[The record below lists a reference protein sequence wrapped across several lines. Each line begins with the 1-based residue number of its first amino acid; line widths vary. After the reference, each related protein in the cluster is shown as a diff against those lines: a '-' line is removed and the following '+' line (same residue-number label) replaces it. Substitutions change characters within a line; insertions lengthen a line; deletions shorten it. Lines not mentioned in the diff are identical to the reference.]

1 MKRLIEY
8 CVSSAVVD
16 QFHTYF
22 PSNHYAINTHL
33 NYSKT
38 STTILDRIQQTIECT
53 FINDNDATDRHWLWL
68 ALLGLVCFCFG
79 EQRTWF
85 WLLLWRLPTKWWNR
99 FSTLNK
105 SIPTIPSLEIAEIQ
119 ELEPYIQ
126 KQNHDWT
133 IKSVNNCWMFRMCW
147 SWLISHR
154 AVHEVLKEDIKEMDS
169 SRSFNIYTACLTH
182 SWYKYRWKLE

>member
-1 MKRLIEY
+1 MMLVLLDSNALFLIEFNKPLNAP
-8 CVSSAVVD
+8 SSM
-16 QFHTYF
+16 
-22 PSNHYAINTHL
+22 
-33 NYSKT
+33 
-38 STTILDRIQQTIECT
+38 TTTPLTGTGCG
-53 FINDNDATDRHWLWL
+53 WLCWVWFFFSL
-68 ALLGLVCFCFG
+68 ANNEHDFDCCF
-79 EQRTWF
+79 EDYQRNG
-85 WLLLWRLPTKWWNR
+85 WNR

-119 ELEPYIQ
+119 ELAPYI
-126 KQNHDWT
+126 QNHDWT

-147 SWLISHR
+147 SWLIGHR